1 MHQYVLSVY
10 DVLGY
15 LCIHNEAMCLFMISM
30 AISMVLCVD
39 THVLPTDG
47 GGGGQL
53 PTVDSVSSVCSLE
66 TCNYVHIHVHVI
78 NV

>member
-47 GGGGQL
+47 GGGGAAANSGL
-53 PTVDSVSSVCSLE
+53 SLLCFL
-66 TCNYVHIHVHVI
+66 TGDL
-78 NV
+78 